1 MNITHDLHMHSYLS
15 FCGKDEATVEN
26 YVAQAGALGLTTLG
40 FTDHVWDDACPGMPA
55 WYQQGGRQ
63 NVDHVL
69 QLRSAV
75 EACRGRGV
83 RLLHGCEAEYDY
95 PARSTALSMAAAE
108 QFDFVIASSSHT
120 GNTMPKAFYD
130 PPRRHA
136 EFMLQAYEDMLKSE
150 VSRYFTAMAHP
161 FHAVLCPYGHELP
174 IEAITDDE
182 YKRIFD
188 LTAKK
193 GIAVEINIKCLV
205 GYHAE
210 RTDEILLQPHMR
222 MFRIAKD
229 RGCRFIFGTDCHW
242 MSAQN
247 VILHAATVAD
257 ALGLRSE
264 DLHPV
269 AVGHN

>member
-1 MNITHDLHMHSYLS
+1 M
-15 FCGKDEATVEN
+15 
-26 YVAQAGALGLTTLG
+26 
-40 FTDHVWDDACPGMPA
+40 
-55 WYQQGGRQ
+55 
-63 NVDHVL
+63 
-69 QLRSAV
+69 
-75 EACRGRGV
+75 

-264 DLHPV
+264 DLHPIV
-269 AVGHN
+269 RE

>member
-1 MNITHDLHMHSYLS
+1 MKITHDLHMHTHLS

-26 YVAQAGALGLTTLG
+26 YLRQAPELGLTTIG
-40 FTDHVWDDACPGMPA
+40 ITDHVWDDAHPGMPP
-55 WYQQGGRQ
+55 WYRQDVRQ
-63 NVDHVL
+63 NVEHVL
-69 QLRSAV
+69 QARAEI

-83 RLLHGCEAEYDY
+83 RILHGCEAEYDY
-95 PARSTALSMAAAE
+95 PGRSTALSVESAE
-108 QFDFVIASSSHT
+108 KFDFVIASSSHT
-120 GNTMPKAFYD
+120 GNTMPKVFYD

-136 EFMLQAYEDMLKSE
+136 EFMLQAYEDMLKSD

-188 LTAKK
+188 MTAQR

-210 RTDEILLQPHMR
+210 RTDDIVNQPHMR

-229 RGCRFIFGTDCHW
+229 YGCRFTFGTDCHFL
-242 MSAQN
+242 SAQRM
-247 VILHAATVAD
+247 IRFAPQIAEL
-257 ALGLRSE
+257 LELKPE
-264 DLHPV
+264 DLHPL
-269 AVGHN
+269 AR

>member
-1 MNITHDLHMHSYLS
+1 MNITHDLHMHTYLS

-26 YVAQAGALGLTTLG
+26 YLAQAETLGLQTLG
-40 FTDHVWDDACPGMPA
+40 FTDHVWDDAHPGMPA

-63 NVDHVL
+63 NVPHVM
-69 QLRSAV
+69 QLRSRI

-95 PARSTALSMAAAE
+95 PGRTTALSMAAAE

-120 GNTMPKAFYD
+120 GNTMPKSFYD

-136 EFMLQAYEDMLKSE
+136 EFMLQAYEDMLRSE

-161 FHAVLCPYGHELP
+161 FHAVLCPYGHEP
-174 IEAITDDE
+174 VIEAITDDE
-182 YKRIFD
+182 YRRIFD

-210 RTDEILLQPHMR
+210 RTDELDRQPHLR
-222 MFRIAKD
+222 MFRIARD
-229 RGCRFIFGTDCHW
+229 CGCRFIFGTDCHW
-242 MSAQN
+242 LDAQN
-247 VILHAATVAD
+247 VIGLAPKVAD
-257 ALGLRSE
+257 LLGLTEE
-264 DLHPV
+264 DLHPIV
-269 AVGHN
+269 R